1 MMKVLKKI
9 TSLFLIL
16 FVLGIFSVWLANLTV
31 TKSSAKYVTSDLSKL
46 GNQKVGLVLGTS
58 EKTGRGYPNY
68 YFRYRIDA
76 AEKLYKSGK
85 VQYLI
90 VSGDNSQKDYNEPE
104 DMMNA
109 LIARGIPKDKIYQ
122 DFAGFRTLDSVLRA
136 ESIFGQKSFIIVSQ
150 KFHNERAVYLARKN
164 NIQAFGFNATDVREM
179 GGLKTKNREYFA
191 RAKVFVDLLFGV
203 DSKFGG
209 ERVII
214 P

>member
-1 MMKVLKKI
+1 MKVLKKI

>member
-1 MMKVLKKI
+1 MKVLKKI
-9 TSLFLIL
+9 TFLFLIL

-31 TKSSAKYVTSDLSKL
+31 TKSTAKYVTADLSKL
-46 GNQKVGLVLGTS
+46 GDQKVGLVLGTS
-58 EKTGRGYPNY
+58 EKTGRGYTNY
-68 YFRYRIDA
+68 YFKYRIDA

-85 VQYLI
+85 VKYLI
-90 VSGDNSQKDYNEPE
+90 VSGDNSQKNYNEPE

-136 ESIFGQKSFIIVSQ
+136 EKIFGQKSFIIVSQ

-164 NIQAFGFNATDVREM
+164 NIQAYGFNAEDVKKM
-179 GGLKTKNREYFA
+179 GGLKTKTREYLA
-191 RAKVFVDLLFGV
+191 RVKVFVDLLFEV
-203 DSKFGG
+203 DPKFGG
-209 ERVII
+209 EKVMI